1 MTDDNNPLVK
11 YNSFLLRD
19 LHKYNFLLRDL
30 HKYNNLRFRFNCVFY
45 QN

>member
-1 MTDDNNPLVK
+1 MTDNNNPLVK
-11 YNSFLLRD
+11 YNSFLLCD
-19 LHKYNFLLRDL
+19 LHKYNLLRDL

>member
-19 LHKYNFLLRDL
+19 LHKYNLLRDL

>member
-1 MTDDNNPLVK
+1 MTDNNNPLVK

-19 LHKYNFLLRDL
+19 LHKYNLLRDL